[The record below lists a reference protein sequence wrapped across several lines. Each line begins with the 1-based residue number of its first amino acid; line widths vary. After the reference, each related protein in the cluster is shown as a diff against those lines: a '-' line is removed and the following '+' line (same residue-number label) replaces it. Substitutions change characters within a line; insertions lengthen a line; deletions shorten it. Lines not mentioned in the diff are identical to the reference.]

1 MNMKKITYIFLS
13 LLLAGAVSCDGETT
27 SSFYDHPHHTVNG
40 GGDGPDNPDKPNPD
54 EPDKPEYDN
63 TAYNLDKS
71 LWKTTTISDGVVWKN
86 FEANDVI
93 SGAAQIVNVLDV
105 DLSAGK
111 NDIKLVYYYPSVTTS
126 TVMANEK
133 AIGAI
138 NAGYELASIF
148 VKVAGQTYG
157 SIKNAYI
164 ANVVPQWKND
174 GALFIDGDDVKISYC
189 CKGMKLSAQR
199 QFYFSCTEPNII
211 SSAPM
216 LIDDFEPVG
225 EVFAKTDLTS
235 EQVWALNSENPI
247 RHQGVRHPRTAIA
260 KTEDNHLLLITVDG
274 RREGISEG
282 MSAKEL
288 TIFLKNWFKP
298 QYALNLDGGGS
309 TTMCVKG
316 QGDAS
321 TNVVNYPC
329 DNGKFD
335 HSGERARDTHICVIP
350 R

>member
-1 MNMKKITYIFLS
+1 MKKTAYILIAS
-13 LLLAGAVSCDGETT
+13 ALALLLSCEGQPT

-40 GGDGPDNPDKPNPD
+40 GDNPDTPDKPDPG

-63 TAYNLDKS
+63 TTYTLDQS
-71 LWKTTTISDGVVWKN
+71 LWKSTIISDGVVWKN
-86 FEANDVI
+86 FEAKDVI

-111 NDIKLVYYYPSVTTS
+111 NDIKLVYYYPSVATS
-126 TVMANEK
+126 EAMAKEK
-133 AIGAI
+133 AVGAI

-164 ANVVPQWKND
+164 ANVVPQWKNE
-174 GALFIDGDDVKISYC
+174 GALFIDGDNVNIAYC

-199 QFYFSCTEPNII
+199 QYYLSCTQPNII

-225 EVFAKTDLTS
+225 EVFAKTDLTH
-235 EQVWALNSENPI
+235 EQILALNSEDPI

-260 KTEDNHLLLITVDG
+260 KTEDNHILLITVDG
-274 RREGISEG
+274 RREGVSEG
-282 MSAKEL
+282 MTAREL
-288 TIFLKNWFKP
+288 TIFIKNWLKP

-321 TNVVNYPC
+321 SNVVNYPC

-335 HSGERARDTHICVIP
+335 HDGERVRDTHICVVP

>member
-1 MNMKKITYIFLS
+1 MKKTAYILIAS
-13 LLLAGAVSCDGETT
+13 ALALLLSCEGQPT
-27 SSFYDHPHHTVNG
+27 SSFYDNPHHTVNG
-40 GGDGPDNPDKPNPD
+40 GDNPGTPDKPDPD

-63 TAYNLDKS
+63 TTYTLDQS
-71 LWKTTTISDGVVWKN
+71 LWKSTTISDGVVWKN
-86 FEANDVI
+86 FEAKDVI
-93 SGAAQIVNVLDV
+93 SDAAQIVNVLDV

-111 NDIKLVYYYPSVTTS
+111 NDIKLVYYYPSVATS
-126 TVMANEK
+126 EAMAKEK
-133 AIGAI
+133 AVGAI

-164 ANVVPQWKND
+164 ANVVPQWKNE
-174 GALFIDGDDVKISYC
+174 GALFIDGDNVNIAYC

-199 QFYFSCTEPNII
+199 QYYLSCTQPNII

-225 EVFAKTDLTS
+225 EVFAKTDLTH
-235 EQVWALNSENPI
+235 EQILALNSEDPI

-260 KTEDNHLLLITVDG
+260 KTEDNHILLITVDG
-274 RREGISEG
+274 RREGVSEG
-282 MSAKEL
+282 MTAREL
-288 TIFLKNWFKP
+288 TIFIKNWLKS

-321 TNVVNYPC
+321 SNVVNYPC

-335 HSGERARDTHICVIP
+335 HDGERVRDTHICVVP

>member
-1 MNMKKITYIFLS
+1 MKRITYILLS
-13 LLLAGAVSCDGETT
+13 LFLVGTISCDGETT

-40 GGDGPDNPDKPNPD
+40 GGDDPDPNPD
-54 EPDKPEYDN
+54 PTPDPDKPEYDN
-63 TAYNLDKS
+63 TVYQLDKS
-71 LWKTTTISDGVVWKN
+71 LWKTTTVSDGVVWKN
-86 FEANDVI
+86 FEAVDVI

-111 NDIKLVYYYPSVTTS
+111 NDIKLVYYYPSVATS
-126 TVMANEK
+126 TAMANEK
-133 AIGAI
+133 AVGAI

-148 VKVAGQTYG
+148 VKVADNIYG
-157 SIKNAYI
+157 SIKSAYI

-174 GALFIDGDDVKISYC
+174 GALFIDGDDVSISYC
-189 CKGMKLSAQR
+189 CKGMKLSEQR
-199 QFYFSCTEPNII
+199 QFYLSCTQPNII

-216 LIDDFEPVG
+216 LIDDYEPVG
-225 EVFAKTDLTS
+225 EVFAKTDLT
-235 EQVWALNSENPI
+235 EDQVWALNSEDPI

-274 RREGISEG
+274 RREGVTEG

-316 QGDAS
+316 QGDPG

-329 DNGKFD
+329 DNGQFD
-335 HSGERARDTHICVIP
+335 HAGERVRDTHICVIP

>member
-1 MNMKKITYIFLS
+1 MKKTAYILIAS
-13 LLLAGAVSCDGETT
+13 ALALLLSCEGQPT
-27 SSFYDHPHHTVNG
+27 SSFYDNPHHTVNG
-40 GGDGPDNPDKPNPD
+40 GDNPGTPDKPDPD

-63 TAYNLDKS
+63 TTYTLDQS
-71 LWKTTTISDGVVWKN
+71 LWKSTTISDGVVWKN
-86 FEANDVI
+86 FEAKDVI
-93 SGAAQIVNVLDV
+93 SDAAQIVNVLDV

-111 NDIKLVYYYPSVTTS
+111 NDINLVYYYPSVATS
-126 TVMANEK
+126 EAMAKEK
-133 AIGAI
+133 AVGAI

-164 ANVVPQWKND
+164 ANVVPQWKNE
-174 GALFIDGDDVKISYC
+174 GALFIDGDNVNIAYC

-199 QFYFSCTEPNII
+199 QYYLSCTQPNII

-225 EVFAKTDLTS
+225 EVFAKTDLTH
-235 EQVWALNSENPI
+235 EQILALNSEDPI

-260 KTEDNHLLLITVDG
+260 KTEDNHILLITVDG
-274 RREGISEG
+274 RREGVSEG
-282 MSAKEL
+282 MTAREL
-288 TIFLKNWFKP
+288 TIFIKNWLKP

-321 TNVVNYPC
+321 SNVVNYPC

-335 HSGERARDTHICVIP
+335 HDGERVRDTHICVVP

>member
-1 MNMKKITYIFLS
+1 MKNTAYILIAS
-13 LLLAGAVSCDGETT
+13 ALALLLSCEGQPT
-27 SSFYDHPHHTVNG
+27 SSFYDNPHHTVNG
-40 GGDGPDNPDKPNPD
+40 GDNPGTPDKPDPD

-63 TAYNLDKS
+63 TAYTLDQS
-71 LWKTTTISDGVVWKN
+71 LWKSTTIFDGVVWKN
-86 FEANDVI
+86 FEAKDVI
-93 SGAAQIVNVLDV
+93 SDAAQIVNVLDV

-111 NDIKLVYYYPSVTTS
+111 NDIKLVYYYPSVATS
-126 TVMANEK
+126 EAMAKEK
-133 AIGAI
+133 AVGAI

-164 ANVVPQWKND
+164 ANVVPQWKNE
-174 GALFIDGDDVKISYC
+174 GALFIDGDNVNIAYC

-199 QFYFSCTEPNII
+199 QYYLSCTQPNII

-225 EVFAKTDLTS
+225 EVFAKTDLTH
-235 EQVWALNSENPI
+235 EQILALNSEDPI

-260 KTEDNHLLLITVDG
+260 KTEDNHILLITVDG
-274 RREGISEG
+274 RREGVSEG
-282 MSAKEL
+282 MTAREL
-288 TIFLKNWFKP
+288 TIFIKNWLKP

-321 TNVVNYPC
+321 SNVVNYPC

-335 HSGERARDTHICVIP
+335 HDGERVRDTHICVVP

>member
-1 MNMKKITYIFLS
+1 MKKITYILLS
-13 LLLAGAVSCDGETT
+13 LFLVGTISCGGETT

-40 GGDGPDNPDKPNPD
+40 GGDDPDPNPD
-54 EPDKPEYDN
+54 PTPDPDKPEYDN
-63 TAYNLDKS
+63 TVYQLDES
-71 LWKTTTISDGVVWKN
+71 LWKTTTVSDGVVWKN
-86 FEANDVI
+86 FEAVDVI

-111 NDIKLVYYYPSVTTS
+111 NDIKLVYYYPSVATS
-126 TVMANEK
+126 TAMANEK
-133 AIGAI
+133 AVGAI

-148 VKVAGQTYG
+148 VKVAGQIYG

-174 GALFIDGDDVKISYC
+174 GALFIDGDDVNISYC
-189 CKGMKLSAQR
+189 CKGMKLSEQR
-199 QFYFSCTEPNII
+199 QFYLSCTQPNII

-216 LIDDFEPVG
+216 LIDDYEPVG
-225 EVFAKTDLTS
+225 EVFAKTDLT
-235 EQVWALNSENPI
+235 EDQIWALNSEDPI

-274 RREGISEG
+274 RREGKTEG

-316 QGDAS
+316 QGDPG

-329 DNGKFD
+329 DNGQFD
-335 HSGERARDTHICVIP
+335 HAGERVRDTHICIIP